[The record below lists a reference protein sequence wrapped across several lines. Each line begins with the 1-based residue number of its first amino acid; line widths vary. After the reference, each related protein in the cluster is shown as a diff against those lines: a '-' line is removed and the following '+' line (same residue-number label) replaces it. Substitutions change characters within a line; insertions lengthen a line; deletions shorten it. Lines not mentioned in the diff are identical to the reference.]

1 VPSVQRKGNN
11 MSLIIA
17 AIAIFALG
25 FVTAAL
31 TDVPPL
37 IIAAGAFALIVALVV
52 VDKKRGKK

>member
-1 VPSVQRKGNN
+1 MN
-11 MSLIIA
+11 MIIA

-52 VDKKRGKK
+52 VDKRKKK